1 MVNIDITDN
10 NNGNMIWN
18 VQFQEG
24 FELNETVVL
33 YVRWTV
39 PIAQSNRTTSS
50 VDGAQLDLRNNTDTH
65 RHNEFGV
72 FTHKK
77 QDVSV
82 TISAVTAAYGL

>member
-1 MVNIDITDN
+1 MNIDVTDN
-10 NNGNMIWN
+10 NNANMIWN

-39 PIAQSNRTTSS
+39 PIAQSNRTASR
-50 VDGAQLDLRNNTDTH
+50 VHGAQLALRNNTDTH
-65 RHNEFGV
+65 RHNEFDV

-77 QDVSV
+77 QDASV
-82 TISAVTAAYGL
+82 TISAVTVAYGL